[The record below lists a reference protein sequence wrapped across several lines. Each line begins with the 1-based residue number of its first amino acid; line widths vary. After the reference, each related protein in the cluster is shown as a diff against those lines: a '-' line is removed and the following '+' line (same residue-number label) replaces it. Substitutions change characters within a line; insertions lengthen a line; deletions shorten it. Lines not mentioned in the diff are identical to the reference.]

1 MNPGNLTLEF
11 LTTYAM
17 LPLIMIEK
25 LGLKLIYV
33 AIDFKSSILFLPPFF
48 QPSFFHP
55 LLRLQLCVFLYN
67 FS

>member
-17 LPLIMIEK
+17 LPLIMIEE

-33 AIDFKSSILFLPPFF
+33 VIDFKSNTVSSSLLSAFLLLPPT
-48 QPSFFHP
+48 
-55 LLRLQLCVFLYN
+55 
-67 FS
+67 

>member
-17 LPLIMIEK
+17 LPLIMIEE

-33 AIDFKSSILFLPPFF
+33 VIDFKSSILFLPP
-48 QPSFFHP
+48 SFSLPPFT
-55 LLRLQLCVFLYN
+55 LLELQLCVFLYN